1 MEIDMQ
7 HYFHYGYGFPT
18 SIMTSSE
25 FNKAEKISYTDPS
38 LDQVDEKIGFS
49 LVNYTEDSAE
59 HGWSTAVLRDLGEI
73 ENFGKL
79 LTLTE
84 FKELEKKHGFISSD
98 LKNEF
103 LEVLTKVGVPH
114 LIDKVELIIYS
125 DNY

>member
-1 MEIDMQ
+1 MQ
-7 HYFHYGYGFPT
+7 YYFHYAYGFPT
-18 SIMTSSE
+18 SIMTSTE
-25 FNKAEKISYTDPS
+25 FNKAEQISYTDSS
-38 LDQVDEKIGFS
+38 LERIDDKIGFS
-49 LVNYTEDSAE
+49 LVNYTEDS
-59 HGWSTAVLRDLGEI
+59 GEI

-79 LTLTE
+79 LTLTK